1 MTEGTTRD
9 FAELPA
15 LKQKAVLLKSH
26 GNTHAAI
33 ARRLS
38 AEFQSSTTKKTVD
51 GWFETD
57 GLLWRPY
64 MNLNEKLADQALAE
78 AHQLVR
84 TYAGEAV
91 QTLRELSRPPHP
103 ATVRVSA
110 SRALAGVLLRN
121 PEVAAKKP
129 PQSPLD
135 ELINKEIADIMR
147 STQVQGE

>member
-1 MTEGTTRD
+1 MTEGTARD
-9 FAELPA
+9 FTELPA

-26 GNTHAAI
+26 GHTHATI
-33 ARRLS
+33 ASRLRV
-38 AEFQSSTTKKTVD
+38 EFETNTTKKTVD

-57 GLLWRPY
+57 GLLWHPY
-64 MNLNEKLADQALAE
+64 MSLNEKLADQALAE

-110 SRALAGVLLRN
+110 SRALASVLLRN
-121 PEVAAKKP
+121 PEVGATKQP
-129 PQSPLD
+129 PSKIDQ
-135 ELINKEIADIMR
+135 EIAEIIE
-147 STQVQGE
+147 SHTQGA